1 VRTWRIMG
9 GEIVK
14 RKVLAWAV
22 VAALAGTAAAI
33 AAGWPT
39 GDVTA
44 SGLLILVAGLLAS
57 GLAAYF
63 AWRTNLRR
71 RILTDDRRAA

>member
-14 RKVLAWAV
+14 RKILAWTLV
-22 VAALAGTAAAI
+22 GALAGTAAAI
-33 AAGWPT
+33 TAGWPM
-39 GDVTA
+39 GDVTV
-44 SGLLILVAGLLAS
+44 SGLLILLAGLLAS

-63 AWRTNLRR
+63 TWRTNLRR
-71 RILTDDRRAA
+71 RILADDRQAA